1 MTAAAV
7 LLSQAPRSDAFLG
20 VERSFTDRVWRDR
33 LDARGRAA
41 AAEIARDHG
50 LSDLLSRTLAGRGV
64 SSAGTAAHLNP
75 AIRDLMPD
83 PDTLTGMAAAASR
96 LADAAERGERV
107 AVFGDYDVDGATSAA
122 LLAGFLAAA
131 GAPVDTYI
139 PDRIFEGYGPNAAAI
154 DRLAEG
160 GATLLVTVD
169 CGSTSHEALAHARA
183 RGLDVV
189 VLDHHQVGAEL
200 PPAVAVVNP
209 NRQDDLSGLGHLA
222 ACGVV
227 FMTLVAT
234 ARELRR
240 RGVWARRGAGEP
252 DLLASLD
259 LVALGTVAD
268 VVPLVGLNRAF
279 VAKGLIAMRS
289 RGRVGLAALMD
300 AARLDGPPS
309 PYHLGYLLGPRINAG
324 GRIGDAGLGC
334 RLLLCADDEEA
345 RRSAAELDRLNG
357 ERQAIERATLAEAE
371 AEANAELGLDG
382 EGASVAVVSGQGWH
396 PGVVGLVAARL
407 KEKFRRPAFAVA
419 MGPDGV
425 GTGSGRSVPGVDLG
439 AAVRAALDEGLLVKG
454 GGHAMAAGVT
464 IRADRLGAFRAFLE
478 TRLAAAVAA
487 SRGDRALKLDAALTA
502 AGATPALVRELDRA
516 GPFGAGA
523 PEPVLALAAHTVSS
537 ADVVG
542 QGHVRVRLRSGDGSS
557 VGGIAFRA
565 AESELGRALIA
576 RRGARVHAA
585 GALTIDRWGGSEKA
599 SLRLIDAAAA
609 DD

>member
-20 VERSFTDRVWRDR
+20 VERSFGDRIWRDR
-33 LDARGRAA
+33 LDARGRAT

-50 LSDLLSRTLAGRGV
+50 LSDLLARVLAGRGV
-64 SSAGTAAHLNP
+64 SSAGAQAHLNP

-83 PDTLTGMAAAASR
+83 PDTLTGMAAAAER
-96 LADAAERGERV
+96 LSDAVERGERV

-122 LLAGFLAAA
+122 LLAGFLGEA
-131 GAPVDTYI
+131 GLTVETYI
-139 PDRIFEGYGPNAAAI
+139 PDRIFEGYGPNPAAI
-154 DRLAEG
+154 DSLADN

-169 CGSTSHEALAHARA
+169 CGSTSHEALGHART
-183 RGLDVV
+183 RGLDTV
-189 VLDHHQVGAEL
+189 VLDHHQMGAEL
-200 PPAVAVVNP
+200 PPVVALVNP

-240 RGVWARRGAGEP
+240 RGFWARRGSEP

-279 VAKGLIAMRS
+279 VAKGLIAMRK
-289 RGRVGLAALMD
+289 RGRIGLAALMD
-300 AARLDGPPS
+300 ASRLDGPPS
-309 PYHLGYLLGPRINAG
+309 PYHLGYLIGPRINAG
-324 GRIGDAGLGC
+324 GRVGDAGLGA
-334 RLLLCADDEEA
+334 RLLLCDDDTEA
-345 RRSAAELDRLNG
+345 RRVATELDRLNG
-357 ERQAIERATLAEAE
+357 ERQAIERVTLAEAE

-382 EGASVAVVSGQGWH
+382 EGAAVAVVSGQGWH
-396 PGVVGLVAARL
+396 PGVVGLVASRL
-407 KEKFRRPAFAVA
+407 KEKFRRPAFAIAV
-419 MGPDGV
+419 GPDGV

-439 AAVRAALDEGLLVKG
+439 SAVRAAVEEGLLVKG

-464 IRADRLGAFRAFLE
+464 IRPERLGAFRAFLE
-478 TRLAAAVAA
+478 GRLSTAVAA
-487 SRGDRALKLDAALTA
+487 SRGDRALKIDAALTA
-502 AGATPALVRELDRA
+502 AAATPSLVRELDRA

-523 PEPVLALAAHTVSS
+523 PEPVLALAAHTLASV
-537 ADVVG
+537 DVVG
-542 QGHVRVRLRSGDGSS
+542 QGHVRARLRSGDGSS
-557 VGGIAFRA
+557 VGAIAFRA
-565 AESELGRALIA
+565 AETDLGQALLS
-576 RRGARVHAA
+576 RRGSRVHAA

-599 SLRLIDAAAA
+599 SLRLIDAAPA